1 MDNSIYPVE
10 TFIQLSYIELQAQNF
25 SKGHL
30 KY

>member
-10 TFIQLSYIELQAQNF
+10 TVIQLLYIELQAQNF